1 MNETASSLALGI
13 DRSILGQPWQWRR
26 ASADMGSEGL
36 APDDLVTQLLLA
48 RGVARD
54 DVERQRLPTLRSF
67 MPDPSLFRDMEA
79 AAARLADAVEA
90 REAVTI
96 FGDYDVD
103 GATSAALLVRLL
115 RALDVPVGAYIPD
128 RLMEGYGPSGAA
140 LVRIGEAGSRLVVT
154 VDCGAQAFDAIA
166 EAKAAGVEV
175 IVVDHHQC
183 ATSLPDAFAVVNPNR
198 LDEAEEA
205 AAHGNLAAVGV
216 AFLLG
221 AALLRTLRARGYFG
235 QRPEPALIELLD
247 LVALGTVAD
256 VARLTGFNRALVT
269 QGLKVMARRGNIG
282 LAALMDAARLSK
294 PPSASDMGFALGP
307 RINAGGRVGKSD
319 LGVRLLTTTDPNEA
333 AEIAQELN
341 RLNEERRAI
350 EAAVLD
356 EAIAASAA
364 CANAPVAIVA
374 GAGWHPGVIGI
385 VAGRLKEKL
394 YRPAIVIALGE
405 DGIGKGS
412 GRSISGV
419 DLGAAIL
426 AAKETG
432 LLVAGGGHA
441 MAAGP
446 TVAPG
451 KLDALGAFLNERL
464 AADVERASGGKSLL
478 IDAVLAPRGISPLWC
493 DAIESAGP
501 YGAGWPAPRVA
512 TGPVRIV
519 ESGIVGTDHVRLIV
533 SGDDGARFKA
543 IAFRSAETELGQALL
558 HARGG
563 RKLWLAGRAKRD
575 DWGSR
580 PAAELHLEDAAWAD

>member
-1 MNETASSLALGI
+1 MSDAALGI
-13 DRSILGQPWQWRR
+13 TRSIMGQPWHWRR
-26 ASADMGSEGL
+26 MSADMASENL

-48 RGVARD
+48 RGVTRD
-54 DVERQRLPTLRSF
+54 DLDRQRTPTLRGF
-67 MPDPSLFRDMEA
+67 MPDPSLFRDMDA
-79 AAARLADAVEA
+79 AAARLADAVEKG
-90 REAVTI
+90 EAVTI

-115 RALDVPVGAYIPD
+115 RGLGLAAGAYIPD

-140 LVRIGEAGSRLVVT
+140 LVKIGEAGSKLIVT
-154 VDCGAQAFDAIA
+154 VDCGAQAFEAIA
-166 EAKAAGVEV
+166 EANAAGVEV

-183 ATSLPDAFAVVNPNR
+183 ASILPDALALVNPNR
-198 LDEAEEA
+198 LDEVPDA
-205 AAHGNLAAVGV
+205 AIHGNLAAVGV

-221 AALLRTLRARGYFG
+221 AALLRTLRARGFFAT
-235 QRPEPALIELLD
+235 RDEPALIDLLD

-269 QGLKVMARRGNIG
+269 QGLKVMARRGNTG
-282 LAALMDAARLSK
+282 LAALMDAARLTK
-294 PPSASDMGFALGP
+294 PPTASDMGFALGP

-319 LGVRLLTTTDPNEA
+319 LGVRLLTTSDPQEA
-333 AEIAQELN
+333 ADISQELN

-350 EAAVLD
+350 EAGVL
-356 EAIAASAA
+356 EQAIEASAA
-364 CANAPVAIVA
+364 CGNAPVAIVA
-374 GAGWHPGVIGI
+374 GQGWHPGVIGI
-385 VAGRLKEKL
+385 VAGRLKERL
-394 YRPAIVIALGE
+394 HRPAIVIALDE
-405 DGIGKGS
+405 DGVGKGS

-426 AAKETG
+426 AAKESG

-441 MAAGP
+441 MAAGL
-446 TVAPG
+446 TVAAD
-451 KLDALGAFLNERL
+451 KVDALGAYLNDRL
-464 AADVERASGGKSLL
+464 AADVERASGDKALL

-519 ESGIVGTDHVRLIV
+519 EAGIVGTDHVRLIV

-543 IAFRSAETELGQALL
+543 VAFRSAETELGQTLL
-558 HARGG
+558 HARGS